1 MTKVAEISMLGQLDI
16 TVSTRFQ
23 VYLCVWLTMSVTVS
37 AVLVEAVAE
46 VMKTDRRANGHTHRC
61 RPASSMLSMLWSSL
75 SRLIFVLVVIIAV
88 VVVTIAVSVAVPAA
102 AAAALPGS

>member
-37 AVLVEAVAE
+37 AVVEAVAE